1 MVTINDIKLPPHHVD
16 AEKSTIAGVLL
27 DNEMMYVYDGFALTS
42 SDFYT
47 RAHASIYEAMQHLWS
62 SRTVIDAVTLSNE
75 LGKMKVLDDVGG
87 VDYLYELSTYVLSTA
102 NCPQYAQIVKEKST
116 LRKVLNTS
124 QAIIGDVYD
133 EKDTMDI
140 LQSIEK
146 RIFDLTQVNVSDRVR
161 HISDILNQ
169 RVEEYTAIVDDPTK
183 ADLGKTFSGYAKL
196 DDILSGFKPG
206 ELIILAARP
215 SMGKTAFS
223 LNLLMNAAIE
233 QSKAVAFFSLEMTA
247 EQIVDRI
254 LSTLAR
260 IPINK
265 LSKGQIDDGDFARIG
280 DAMSKLEGTDIYVDD
295 KGSATIAQLRS
306 KLRRLKIEK
315 GNLDLVV
322 IDYLQ
327 LMGAG
332 NSKFAGNRVMEMSE
346 ISRSLKELAKELGVP
361 IMALSQLSRNVESRI
376 DKQPQLSDLRDSGAI
391 EQDADSVLMLY
402 REEYYD
408 PDTDRK

>member
-16 AEKSTIAGVLL
+16 AEKSTISGVLL

-62 SRTVIDAVTLSNE
+62 TRIVIDAVTLSNE
-75 LGKMKVLDDVGG
+75 LGKMKVLDDMGG
-87 VDYLYELSTYVLSTA
+87 VDYLYELSAYVLSTS

-146 RIFDLTQVNVSDRVR
+146 RIFDLTQVNVSDRIR
-161 HISDILNQ
+161 HIADILNQ
-169 RVEEYTAIVDDPTK
+169 RVEEYTAIVDDPAK

-223 LNLLMNAAIE
+223 LNLLMNAAIH
-233 QSKAVAFFSLEMTA
+233 QKKAVAFFSLEMTA

-280 DAMSKLEGTDIYVDD
+280 DAMSKLEGTDIYIDD

-315 GNLDLVV
+315 
-322 IDYLQ
+322 
-327 LMGAG
+327 
-332 NSKFAGNRVMEMSE
+332 
-346 ISRSLKELAKELGVP
+346 
-361 IMALSQLSRNVESRI
+361 
-376 DKQPQLSDLRDSGAI
+376 
-391 EQDADSVLMLY
+391 
-402 REEYYD
+402 
-408 PDTDRK
+408 